1 MALVLATFNVLDLF
15 DASDP
20 QRIERIG
27 SLLRTHAPDVVA
39 LQEVGGEAATSAIG
53 AALGGGF
60 TTVLGDADERG
71 IRCALLTRLPI
82 VSTNVLRAAHLPF
95 PRFRREDP
103 EPFGARIPLRRAIPE
118 VVVDA
123 GELGRVRFLVVHFK
137 SRRGTPMRD
146 EAGTIL
152 ECATTVELAA
162 AEARAVSWRC
172 AEALFVR
179 GIVDERLARNAEERL
194 VVCGDFN
201 DVSGSLPLR
210 IVMGTA
216 GTDAPRADGLV
227 SCAELIPIAERISV
241 LHGGEPAAIDHA
253 LVSPALATRLERC
266 AYDRTGLIDLAADT
280 SVAYA
285 SDHAPLVVRF
295 A

>member
-15 DASDP
+15 DATDP
-20 QRIERIG
+20 ARIDRIA
-27 SLLRTHAPDVVA
+27 SLLRAHSADVVA
-39 LQEVGGEAATSAIG
+39 LQEVGGEAATNAI
-53 AALGGGF
+53 AVALGGGF
-60 TTVLGDADERG
+60 TQVLGDTDERG
-71 IRCALLTRLPI
+71 IRNALLSRLPI
-82 VSTNVLRAAHLPF
+82 VSSNVLRAAHLSF

-123 GELGRVRFLVVHFK
+123 GDVGHVRFMVVHFK

-146 EAGTIL
+146 EASAII
-152 ECATTVELAA
+152 EPQSTVELAA
-162 AEARAVSWRC
+162 AEARAVAWRC

-179 GIVDERLARNAEERL
+179 GVIDERLAKNPDDRL

-216 GTDAPRADGLV
+216 GTDAPRADALV
-227 SCAELIPIAERISV
+227 SVAELIPIAERISV
-241 LHGGEPAAIDHA
+241 LHGGEPTAIDHA
-253 LVSPALATRLERC
+253 LVSPALATHLDHC
-266 AYDRTGLIDLAADT
+266 AYDRTGLIDLAASAT
-280 SVAYA
+280 TAYA

>member
-1 MALVLATFNVLDLF
+1 MAFVLATFNVLDLF

-20 QRIERIG
+20 ERIDRIA

-39 LQEVGGEAATSAIG
+39 LQEVGGEAATDAI
-53 AALGGGF
+53 ASALGGGF
-60 TTVLGDADERG
+60 VRVLGDADERG
-71 IRCALLTRLPI
+71 IRCAVLSRLPI
-82 VSTNVLRAAHLPF
+82 VSSNVLRAAHLPF
-95 PRFRREDP
+95 PRFHREDP
-103 EPFGARIPLRRAIPE
+103 EPFGTRIPLRRAIPE

-123 GELGRVRFLVVHFK
+123 GELGKVRVLVVHFK

-146 EAGTIL
+146 EAGVQVPA
-152 ECATTVELAA
+152 ATTAELAA
-162 AEARAVSWRC
+162 AEARAVAWRC

-179 GIVDERLARNAEERL
+179 GVIDERLAKDAEDRL

-216 GTDAPRADGLV
+216 GTDAPRPDALV
-227 SCAELIPIAERISV
+227 SVAELIPIAERISV

-253 LVSPALATRLERC
+253 LVSPTLATRLERC
-266 AYDRTGLIDLAADT
+266 SYDRTDLIDLAKAT
-280 SVAYA
+280 NAAYA

>member
-1 MALVLATFNVLDLF
+1 MAFVLATFNVLDLF
-15 DASDP
+15 DAGDP
-20 QRIERIG
+20 ERIDRIA

-39 LQEVGGEAATSAIG
+39 LQEVGGETATNAIA

-60 TTVLGDADERG
+60 TPVLGDADERG
-71 IRCALLTRLPI
+71 IRCAVLSRLPV
-82 VSTNVLRAAHLPF
+82 VSSNVLRAAHLPF
-95 PRFRREDP
+95 PRFHREDP
-103 EPFGARIPLRRAIPE
+103 EPFGTRIPLRRAIPE
-118 VVVDA
+118 VVIDGGDIGKV
-123 GELGRVRFLVVHFK
+123 RVLVVHFK
-137 SRRGTPMRD
+137 SRRGTPMR
-146 EAGTIL
+146 EAGVQVPGV
-152 ECATTVELAA
+152 TTAELAA
-162 AEARAVSWRC
+162 AEARAVAWRC

-179 GIVDERLARNAEERL
+179 TVVDERLAKDPDDRL

-227 SCAELIPIAERISV
+227 SVAELIPIAERISV

-253 LVSPALATRLERC
+253 LVSPALASRLERC
-266 AYDRTGLIDLAADT
+266 NYDRTDLIDLAKAT
-280 SVAYA
+280 NAAYA

>member
-20 QRIERIG
+20 PRIDRIT
-27 SLLRTHAPDVVA
+27 SLLRAHAPDVVA
-39 LQEVGGEAATSAIG
+39 LQEVGGEAATNAI
-53 AALGGGF
+53 ATALGGGF
-60 TTVLGDADERG
+60 TQILGDADERG
-71 IRCALLTRLPI
+71 IRNALLSRLPI
-82 VSTNVLRAAHLPF
+82 VSSNVLRAAHLPF

-118 VVVDA
+118 VVVATDV
-123 GELGRVRFLVVHFK
+123 GHVRFLVVHFK

-146 EAGTIL
+146 EANAIIEPQST
-152 ECATTVELAA
+152 AELAA
-162 AEARAVSWRC
+162 AEARAVAWRC

-179 GIVDERLARNAEERL
+179 GVLDERLAKDSEDHL

-216 GTDAPRADGLV
+216 GTDAPRADALV
-227 SCAELIPIAERISV
+227 SVAELIPIAERISV

-253 LVSPALATRLERC
+253 LVSPKLATHLDHC
-266 AYDRTGLIDLAADT
+266 AYDRTGLIDLAASAT
-280 SVAYA
+280 AAYA

>member
-20 QRIERIG
+20 ARIERIAA
-27 SLLRTHAPDVVA
+27 LLRPHAPDVVA
-39 LQEVGGEAATSAIG
+39 LQEVGGEPATSALN

-60 TTVLGDADERG
+60 EAVLGDADDRG
-71 IRCALLTRLPI
+71 IRCALLSRLPI
-82 VSTNVLRAAHLPF
+82 VGQTVLRAPHLPF
-95 PRFRREDP
+95 PRFHREDP
-103 EPFGARIPLRRAIPE
+103 EPFGTRIPLRRPIPE
-118 VVVDA
+118 VTIESDI
-123 GELGRVRFLVVHFK
+123 GRIRVLVVHFK
-137 SRRGTPMRD
+137 SRRGRPMLD
-146 EAGTIL
+146 ETGTRI
-152 ECATTVELAA
+152 EAVTTVEVAA
-162 AEARAVSWRC
+162 AEARAVAWRC

-179 GIVDERLARNAEERL
+179 GVVDDRLAKDPDDRL

-210 IVMGTA
+210 IVAGTA
-216 GTDAPRADGLV
+216 GTDVPRADSLV

-253 LVSPALATRLERC
+253 LVSPALASRLERC
-266 AYDRTGLIDLAADT
+266 AYDRSGLIDLGAGTTA
-280 SVAYA
+280 AYA
-285 SDHAPLVVRF
+285 SDHAPLIVRF

>member
-20 QRIERIG
+20 ERIDRIA

-39 LQEVGGEAATSAIG
+39 LQEVGGETATSAI
-53 AALGGGF
+53 ASALGGGF
-60 TTVLGDADERG
+60 TAVLGDADDRG
-71 IRCALLTRLPI
+71 IRCAVLSRLPI
-82 VSTNVLRAAHLPF
+82 VSSNVLRAAHLPF
-95 PRFRREDP
+95 PRFHREDP

-123 GELGRVRFLVVHFK
+123 GSDIGKVRVLVVHFK

-146 EAGTIL
+146 EAGVQVPA
-152 ECATTVELAA
+152 ATTAELAA
-162 AEARAVSWRC
+162 AEARAVAWRC

-179 GIVDERLARNAEERL
+179 GVIDDRLAKDPNDRL

-216 GTDAPRADGLV
+216 GTDAPRADSLV

-253 LVSPALATRLERC
+253 LVSPALATRLDRC
-266 AYDRTGLIDLAADT
+266 AYDRTGLIDLAGAST
-280 SVAYA
+280 AYA

>member
-20 QRIERIG
+20 ARIDRIA
-27 SLLRTHAPDVVA
+27 SLLRAHAPDVVA
-39 LQEVGGEAATSAIG
+39 LQEVGGEAATNAI
-53 AALGGGF
+53 ASALGGGF
-60 TTVLGDADERG
+60 AQVLGDADERG
-71 IRCALLTRLPI
+71 IRNAVLSRLPI
-82 VSTNVLRAAHLPF
+82 VSSNVLRAAHLPF
-95 PRFRREDP
+95 PRFHREDP
-103 EPFGARIPLRRAIPE
+103 EPFGTRIPLRRAIPE

-123 GELGRVRFLVVHFK
+123 GDIGKVRVMVVHFK
-137 SRRGTPMRD
+137 SRRGTPMRESGARV
-146 EAGTIL
+146 EA
-152 ECATTVELAA
+152 ATTAELAA
-162 AEARAVSWRC
+162 AEARAVAWRC

-179 GIVDERLARNAEERL
+179 EVIDDRLAKDPNDRL

-216 GTDAPRADGLV
+216 GTDAPRADALV
-227 SCAELIPIAERISV
+227 SVAELIPIAERISV

-253 LVSPALATRLERC
+253 LVSPGLATHLDRC
-266 AYDRTGLIDLAADT
+266 AYDRTGLIDLAAGANA
-280 SVAYA
+280 AYA